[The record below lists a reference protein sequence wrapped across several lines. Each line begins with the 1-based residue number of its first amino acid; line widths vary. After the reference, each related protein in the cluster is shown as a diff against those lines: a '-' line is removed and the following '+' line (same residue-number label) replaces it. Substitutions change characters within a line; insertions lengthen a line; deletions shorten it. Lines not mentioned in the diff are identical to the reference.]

1 MEQGTGSQMDG
12 DQAQDDYIVM
22 VRELTETEWK
32 PSSTIL
38 EILVAIMNAFV
49 TPDDSAY
56 FFQNNLLNS
65 DAFDLFRRDPTAYW
79 RKTEDQMSLEKEKAM
94 KPFDG
99 ELEARE
105 NTSLQ
110 SASVPRVEKILPAT
124 KGSRPEPNHARCI
137 D

>member
-65 DAFDLFRRDPTAYW
+65 DAFDLFRRDPAAYW
-79 RKTEDQMSLEKEKAM
+79 RKAEDQMSLEKEKAM

-124 KGSRPEPNHARCI
+124 KGSL
-137 D
+137 DKQ